1 MCDVRS
7 FLGLVGYYR
16 KYIKDYSKIASP
28 LTDLTKKEVAFQW
41 TDECESAFQTLQ
53 QKLLE
58 APILAYPD
66 YNNDYTLYTDAS
78 SKAIGMVLSQV
89 QDGKECVI
97 SYGGKKLSSAEKKF
111 STTERECLAV
121 IVASKHFEP
130 YLRGVQ
136 VTVVTDHVALKW
148 ILNQKKPKGRIARWV
163 AFCSSLIILLNTNQ
177 ANNSGMLMASVDVNM
192 MKIQMFQQNHM
203 KVH

>member
-41 TDECESAFQTLQ
+41 TDECESAFQTLK

-66 YNNDYTLYTDAS
+66 YNNDLY
-78 SKAIGMVLSQV
+78 
-89 QDGKECVI
+89 
-97 SYGGKKLSSAEKKF
+97 
-111 STTERECLAV
+111 ST
-121 IVASKHFEP
+121 
-130 YLRGVQ
+130 G
-136 VTVVTDHVALKW
+136 
-148 ILNQKKPKGRIARWV
+148 
-163 AFCSSLIILLNTNQ
+163 
-177 ANNSGMLMASVDVNM
+177 
-192 MKIQMFQQNHM
+192 
-203 KVH
+203 